1 MTAAK
6 IRRPAPD
13 SAQADQAQTART
25 GKGMP
30 AKLAQA
36 DRARVGAAQT
46 LHDAA
51 VEASLALPH
60 ERDQSTNMTTDQ
72 PNPTI
77 KQAQRDVDRGLKD
90 TSKSPEMDHAYKKLK

>member
-1 MTAAK
+1 MTAANIQK
-6 IRRPAPD
+6 PAPHN
-13 SAQADQAQTART
+13 AQGDQVETVKP

-36 DRARVGAAQT
+36 DRARVGPAQT
-46 LHDAA
+46 PHDAA

-60 ERDQSTNMTTDQ
+60 ERDQSTDMTAEQ

-77 KQAQRDVDRGLKD
+77 EQAHRDVAGGLKD
-90 TSKSPEMDHAYKKLK
+90 TSKGTEMDHAYKKLK

>member
-6 IRRPAPD
+6 IGRPAPMP
-13 SAQADQAQTART
+13 AQADKAQTAKT

-30 AKLAQA
+30 AKLVQA
-36 DRARVGAAQT
+36 DRARVGPAQT
-46 LHDAA
+46 PHDAA

-60 ERDQSTNMTTDQ
+60 ERDQSTDMTAEQ

-77 KQAQRDVDRGLKD
+77 EQAHRDVARGLKD
-90 TSKSPEMDHAYKKLK
+90 TSKGTEMDHAYKKLK

>member
-6 IRRPAPD
+6 IRRPA
-13 SAQADQAQTART
+13 SNTAQTNQAQTANT

-36 DRARVGAAQT
+36 DRARVAAAQT
-46 LHDAA
+46 PHDAA

-60 ERDQSTNMTTDQ
+60 ERDQSTNMTAEQ

-77 KQAQRDVDRGLKD
+77 EQAQRDVDRGLKD
-90 TSKSPEMDHAYKKLK
+90 TSKSPEMDKTYKKLK

>member
-6 IRRPAPD
+6 IPRPAPHT
-13 SAQADQAQTART
+13 AQADQAQTAKT

-30 AKLAQA
+30 AKIAQA

-46 LHDAA
+46 PHDAA

-60 ERDQSTNMTTDQ
+60 ERDQSTDMTAEQ

-77 KQAQRDVDRGLKD
+77 EQAQRDVARGLKD
-90 TSKSPEMDHAYKKLK
+90 TSKSPEMDQAYNKLK